1 MNILGNIVYMYVL
14 AALISFFVAFVIN
27 TIYVLIQKIKRGR
40 AKEEEDPKAI
50 PTIQLSNVQR
60 EAKGN
65 VKEEEIYAAIGYA
78 IHLYLDEIHDREKMQ
93 ITIQKTI
100 RPYSPWSSKIYG
112 LNRYWR

>member
-14 AALISFFVAFVIN
+14 AAVISFFVAFVIN
-27 TIYVLIQKIKRGR
+27 TIYVLIQKIKGK
-40 AKEEEDPKAI
+40 AKVEEDPKAI

-60 EAKGN
+60 EAKGTD
-65 VKEEEIYAAIGYA
+65 KTDEIYAAIGYA
-78 IHLYLDEIHDREKMQ
+78 LHLYLSEIHDREKMQ

>member
-1 MNILGNIVYMYVL
+1 MNILGNVVYMYVL
-14 AALISFFVAFVIN
+14 AILISFFVAFVIN
-27 TIYVLIQKIKRGR
+27 SIYVLIQKIKKG
-40 AKEEEDPKAI
+40 KTKFEENPKAI
-50 PTIQLSNVQR
+50 PTIQLSNVQK

-65 VKEEEIYAAIGYA
+65 VKIEEINAAIAYA
-78 IHLYLDEIHDREKMQ
+78 IYLYSNEIHDREKMQ